1 MRTWILL
8 LAFLA
13 ALYAE
18 SAAGLRWTAPSI
30 WKTQSSPPM
39 PAATYNIPPAPG
51 DRDNAEC
58 AVYFFGAGQG
68 GSVEANNDR

>member
-18 SAAGLRWTAPSI
+18 SAAGLHWTAPAN
-30 WKTQSSPPM
+30 WKSEGSRPM
-39 PAATYNIPPAPG
+39 RAATYNIPPAPG

-58 AVYFFGAGQG
+58 AVYFF
-68 GSVEANNDR
+68 SRTRRKR